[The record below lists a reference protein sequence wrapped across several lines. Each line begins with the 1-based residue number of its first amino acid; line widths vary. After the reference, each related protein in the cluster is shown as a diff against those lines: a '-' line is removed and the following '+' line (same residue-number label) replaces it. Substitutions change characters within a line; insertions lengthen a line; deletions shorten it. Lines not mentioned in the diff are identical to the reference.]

1 MNDHPMTKLKPP
13 AWWQIWNNPI
23 FRRYTRSRL
32 RARGLGVSLVITLV
46 ITGFIYLVVPAFNK
60 RMDDKMS
67 QRLEREINHMVNQRN
82 GTPVLP
88 EMAARWLAERQQ
100 VRPPNYYERTPIF
113 PLLMVQGIILFL
125 FGTGQVAGG
134 MTAEADEGSVDY
146 QRLAPMSPLSKTL
159 GYLFGLPVREY
170 VLFLS
175 TLPLTALCLWQ
186 GAVPA
191 SAWVPVYGIFLTSVL
206 LYHLTGL
213 VSGTVV
219 KNKRWAFLLSMGLIF
234 TLYTLVP
241 QGARFG
247 FPFVKYLTLW
257 PVLIEHA
264 VVMAPKSAEMMMLS
278 TGMIAGTEVPF
289 FNVSFSDLTFTLM
302 VQGSFIVTM
311 LVMVWRKWKRAE
323 SHLLSKFWGL
333 VVFGWIH
340 LLIVGNAV
348 PMAEDGDLFPS
359 QNFQRTQLSA
369 KIQMEMERRHV
380 AIPKAD
386 PHVWEG
392 SFITLVFAIN
402 LMLVI
407 MLLVIMMTPT
417 ADNQVQGLRRA
428 GKRGRMGAPL
438 MADESSALPVVL
450 LLVGAGAA
458 AWYWFERSILGAHWF
473 DSKMLGGGNEILAA
487 LRIFLVLGLT
497 LLAFHAMLEAR
508 GGKRPFLAVIFL
520 GVVPLM
526 AAMVVQLGHREVSN
540 TALSIA
546 GISPFTQ
553 LAIATEMMLPPKFQ
567 LPEPYHHRAALIFYV
582 WVSVMSLAVAWH
594 WLQLKW
600 SWQTRRRGKDGTLGQ
615 DLMDH
620 IPGHVGKPI
629 GSTVVEIR

>member
-1 MNDHPMTKLKPP
+1 MTNQPTPSLKPP

-23 FRRYTRSRL
+23 FRRYCRSRL
-32 RARGLGVSLVITLV
+32 RARGLGISLVLTLV
-46 ITGFIYLVVPAFNK
+46 ITGFTYLVIPAFNK
-60 RMDDKMS
+60 RMDDKKS
-67 QRLEREINHMVNQRN
+67 QWLERELNHLENLKEKGQ
-82 GTPVLP
+82 PVIP
-88 EMAARWLAERQQ
+88 EIAARWLTERNQ

-113 PLLMVQGIILFL
+113 PLLIIQGIILFL

-134 MTAEADEGSVDY
+134 MTSESDEGSVDY

-170 VLFLS
+170 ALFIS
-175 TLPLTALCLWQ
+175 TLPLTALCLWK
-186 GAVPA
+186 GDVPA

-234 TLYTLVP
+234 LLYTLVP

-264 VVMAPKSAEMMMLS
+264 VVMAPKSAEVMMLS

-311 LVMVWRKWKRAE
+311 LVMVWRKWKRVE
-323 SHLLSKFWGL
+323 SHLLSKAWGL
-333 VVFGWIH
+333 FIFGWIQ

-348 PMAEDGDLFPS
+348 PMAEDGDLFPT
-359 QNFQRTQLSA
+359 QNFQRTQFSA
-369 KIQMEMERRHV
+369 KLQMEMERRHV
-380 AIPKAD
+380 SIPKAD
-386 PHVWEG
+386 PQVWEG

-402 LMLVI
+402 LLLVI

-428 GKRGRMGAPL
+428 MKHGRTGART
-438 MADESSALPVVL
+438 MADESSALPMVM
-450 LLVGAGAA
+450 LLVAAAAA
-458 AWYWFERSILGAHWF
+458 AWYWFQRSILGSHWF
-473 DSKMLGGGNEILAA
+473 DEKMLGSGNEVLAA
-487 LRIFLVLGLT
+487 LRILLVIGLT
-497 LLAFHAMLEAR
+497 MLAFHAMLEAR

-526 AAMVVQLGHREVSN
+526 AAMVVQLGTREVSN

-582 WVSVMSLAVAWH
+582 WVAVMSLAVAWH
-594 WLQLKW
+594 WLQLKL
-600 SWQTRRRGKDGTLGQ
+600 SWQARRKGKDGDSGREQLGRV
-615 DLMDH
+615 MA
-620 IPGHVGKPI
+620 
-629 GSTVVEIR
+629 R